1 MSKMHYIIPI
11 FVPHQGCPF
20 HCVFCNQKKI
30 SGAKAPIDIEQTAF
44 NIEKYLKTI
53 QDPRDKHIEIA
64 FYGGSFTG
72 IDPYIQKELLI
83 LAYQWKKTGKVHDIR
98 ISTRPDYIDKSIME
112 FLQEYGVSIIELGV
126 QSMDDEVLNAS
137 GRGHTSQD
145 VREAVQLIKRYQTK
159 IGLQLMIGLPKD
171 NLLKAESSADECIR
185 LKPDFVRIYPTLV
198 IKDTRLESMFLEG
211 RYQPLSLEEAI
222 AISKRVLL
230 KFIKND
236 IPVIRIGLQPTEN
249 ILEGKDVISGP
260 FHPAFRQC
268 VEAQIYRDMLEKV
281 CQDYQIYDI
290 KKVEIEIH
298 DRYLS
303 SLVGIRRTNIEFL
316 SQKYKIAAIR
326 IVRNNHLKGTEFRLD
341 AGRNMKIHY
350 DMKKYAEHIM

>member
-1 MSKMHYIIPI
+1 MSKAHYIIPI

-20 HCVFCNQKKI
+20 HCVFCNQRKI
-30 SGAKAPIDIEQTAF
+30 SGANGCIDIEQTAI

-53 QDPRDKHIEIA
+53 RKPYEQHVEIA

-72 IDPYIQKELLI
+72 IDPCIQKELLT
-83 LAYQWKKTGKVHDIR
+83 LAYQWKKTGMIRDIR
-98 ISTRPDYIDKSIME
+98 ISTRPDYIDKWIME

-137 GRGHTSQD
+137 GRGHTSQE
-145 VREAVQLIKRYQTK
+145 VKKAVQLIRQFQVQ
-159 IGLQLMIGLPKD
+159 IGLQLMLGLPKD
-171 NLLKAESSADECIR
+171 NLSKAESSAEECIR

-198 IKDTRLESMFLEG
+198 IKDTPLESMWREG
-211 RYQPLSLEEAI
+211 RYHPLSLEEAI
-222 AISKRVLL
+222 AMSKRILL
-230 KFIKND
+230 KFVKND

-281 CQDYQIYDI
+281 CQDYGIYGI

-303 SLVGIRRTNIEFL
+303 SLVGIRRSNIEFL

-326 IVRNNHLKGTEFRLD
+326 ILRNNSPRNTEFRLNI
-341 AGRNMKIHY
+341 GRDMKIHY
-350 DMKKYAEHIM
+350 DMKKYAEHVM